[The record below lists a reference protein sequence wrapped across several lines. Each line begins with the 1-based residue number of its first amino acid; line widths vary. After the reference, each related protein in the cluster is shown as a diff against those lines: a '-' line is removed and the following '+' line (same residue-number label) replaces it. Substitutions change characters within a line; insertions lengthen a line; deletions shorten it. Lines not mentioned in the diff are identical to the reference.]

1 MSGEDRAEQRIQT
14 LYRKV
19 SRMADATKAS
29 LQFLGAA
36 GGVTGSKFLFSY
48 GGDQVLIDCGLFQ
61 GLKELRL
68 RNWAPVP
75 IDLGRLRAVVLTHA
89 HIDHSGYLPR
99 IVGKGYKGPVF
110 ATPGTCDLL
119 GVMLPDAAYLQEE
132 EARYANRKGYSK
144 HSPALPLYTVEDAER
159 SLTLL
164 RPVRTEESV
173 EVIKGVFLEY
183 SRVGHILGAGSARLS
198 FQLNHQK
205 RTLMDSGDLGR
216 YDRPI
221 LKDPE
226 PAGTA
231 DWLLLE
237 STYGNR
243 IHPKESEGELRS
255 IIEETAEQ
263 RGCLLIPA
271 FAIGRT
277 QDLVYTIRKME
288 DAGEIPSM
296 PVYVDSPMGIE
307 ATEIYSH
314 HTTEHDFEMAQLS
327 NRDHNPLRSRNMVVA
342 KSAEQSKAINN
353 YKGPLIIISASGMAT
368 GGRVLHHLKHR
379 LPNPDTTVL
388 LVGYQAEGTRGRLL
402 QDGAKDVKMLGE
414 VVPVRAKIKVLDGFS
429 AHADQG
435 EILRWLSTFKKPPRM
450 TYIVHG
456 EPPASSRLAEVVR
469 DRFKWNVEVAKHQQV
484 VPLV

>member
-1 MSGEDRAEQRIQT
+1 MTNSA
-14 LYRKV
+14 
-19 SRMADATKAS
+19 AT

-36 GGVTGSKFLFSY
+36 GGVTGSKYLFSY
-48 GGDQVLIDCGLFQ
+48 GDDQVLIDCGLFQ

-75 IDLGRLRAVVLTHA
+75 IDLARLRAVILTHA

-144 HSPALPLYTVEDAER
+144 HSPALPLYTVDDAER

-164 RPVRTEESV
+164 RPVRMEESV
-173 EVIKGVFLEY
+173 EVIKGVFLDY
-183 SRVGHILGAGSARLS
+183 GRVGHILGAGSVQLS
-198 FQLNHQK
+198 FQRNGQK

-231 DWLLLE
+231 DWLLIE
-237 STYGNR
+237 STYGNLL
-243 IHPKESEGELRS
+243 HPKESEAELRKV
-255 IIEETAEQ
+255 IRETAER

-288 DAGEIPSM
+288 DAGEIPPM

-307 ATEIYSH
+307 ATEIYSR
-314 HTTEHDFEMAQLS
+314 HTAEHDFEMAQLS
-327 NRDHNPLRSRNMVVA
+327 NHERNPLRSRNMVVA
-342 KSAEQSKAINN
+342 RSAEQSKAINN
-353 YKGPLIIISASGMAT
+353 FKGPLIIISASGMVT

-388 LVGYQAEGTRGRLL
+388 LVGYQAEGTRGRSL
-402 QDGAKDVKMLGE
+402 QDGAKEIRMLGE

-435 EILRWLSTFKKPPRM
+435 EILRWLGTFKKAPRR
-450 TYIVHG
+450 TYVVHG
-456 EPPASSRLAEVVR
+456 EPPAANALAEVIR
-469 DRFKWNVEVAKHQQV
+469 EQLKWQVEVAKHQQIV
-484 VPLV
+484 ALV

>member
-1 MSGEDRAEQRIQT
+1 
-14 LYRKV
+14 
-19 SRMADATKAS
+19 MANGTRVT

-36 GGVTGSKFLFSY
+36 GGVTGSKYLFSH
-48 GGDQVLIDCGLFQ
+48 GDDQVLLDCGLFQ

-75 IDLGRLRAVVLTHA
+75 IDLARLRAVILTHA

-119 GVMLPDAAYLQEE
+119 RVMLPDAAHLQEE
-132 EARYANRKGYSK
+132 EARYANRKGYSN
-144 HSPALPLYTVEDAER
+144 HSPALPLYSVEDAER

-164 RPVRTEESV
+164 RPVRVKESV
-173 EVIKGVFLEY
+173 EVAKGVFLDFG
-183 SRVGHILGAGSARLS
+183 RVGHILGAGSARLS
-198 FQLNHQK
+198 FQLSAQK
-205 RTLMDSGDLGR
+205 RTLVDSGDLGR

-231 DWLLLE
+231 DWLLIE
-237 STYGNR
+237 STYGNLL
-243 IHPKESEGELRS
+243 HPKESEEELRNV
-255 IIEETAEQ
+255 IKETAAQ

-277 QDLVYTIRKME
+277 QELVYTIRKME
-288 DAGEIPSM
+288 DAGEIAPM

-314 HTTEHDFEMAQLS
+314 HTAEHDFEMAQLS
-327 NRDHNPLRSRNMVVA
+327 NHDRNPLRSRNMVVA
-342 KSAEQSKAINN
+342 RSPEQSKAINN
-353 YKGPLIIISASGMAT
+353 FKGPLIIISASGMAT

-379 LPNPDTTVL
+379 LPNQDTTVL

-402 QDGAKDVKMLGE
+402 QDGAKDIKMLGE
-414 VVPVRAKIKVLDGFS
+414 VIPVRAKIKVLDGFS

-435 EILRWLSTFKKPPRM
+435 EILRWLRTFKKPPRV

-456 EPPASSRLAEVVR
+456 EPPAANALAEVIR
-469 DRFKWNVEVAKHQQV
+469 GQLKWKVEVAKHQQV
-484 VPLV
+484 AQLT